1 MTSHAA
7 DRSARVAAPKT
18 VEERLQESEA
28 QYRSIFEATSDGLI
42 INDFETGLIVEVNPA
57 FCTMHGY
64 TRDELIGIHPTAF
77 IHPDSHHL
85 FSAYMQAVQEGRP
98 FQATAVD
105 VCKGGSLL
113 PIEVHGSLFIY
124 QGKPHVLGVVRDITE
139 RVRTEEVLEQR
150 VAERTTELVTV
161 LAVSQNVASVLEVR
175 PLLHRILD
183 QLKVV
188 ADYRGAAIFR
198 LEGDEAVVLARRAP
212 GPDPEA
218 GPGAFSLE
226 SLRPLIDALSPGQ
239 PIIIGDV
246 RGDSPLARAYQASVG
261 RHLETT
267 FRDERCLM
275 AAPMMVQDRMIGV
288 ITLSSDEPGCYTTH
302 HAELARGIASY
313 AAIALENA
321 RLYERAREFAALEER
336 ARLARELHDSVT
348 QSLYSV
354 TLYAEAASRLL
365 ASGRIEMA
373 QTHLRDVG
381 DTAREALQE
390 MRLLIFELRPPVLE
404 QEGLAAAL
412 RVRLGGVEERAG
424 IHARLDVDGDL
435 ELPQAVEETLYRVAV
450 EALNNA
456 LKHAHARV
464 ASVSL
469 HGSEDTVTLEV
480 ADDGVGF
487 DPDDRPG
494 AGGAGLPGM
503 EERVALI
510 GGRFEVQSSPGAGTT
525 IRVEVPR

>member
-1 MTSHAA
+1 
-7 DRSARVAAPKT
+7 
-18 VEERLQESEA
+18 
-28 QYRSIFEATSDGLI
+28 
-42 INDFETGLIVEVNPA
+42 
-57 FCTMHGY
+57 
-64 TRDELIGIHPTAF
+64 
-77 IHPDSHHL
+77 
-85 FSAYMQAVQEGRP
+85 
-98 FQATAVD
+98 
-105 VCKGGSLL
+105 
-113 PIEVHGSLFIY
+113 
-124 QGKPHVLGVVRDITE
+124 
-139 RVRTEEVLEQR
+139 
-150 VAERTTELVTV
+150 
-161 LAVSQNVASVLEVR
+161 
-175 PLLHRILD
+175 
-183 QLKVV
+183 
-188 ADYRGAAIFR
+188 
-198 LEGDEAVVLARRAP
+198 
-212 GPDPEA
+212 
-218 GPGAFSLE
+218 
-226 SLRPLIDALSPGQ
+226 
-239 PIIIGDV
+239 
-246 RGDSPLARAYQASVG
+246 
-261 RHLETT
+261 
-267 FRDERCLM
+267 
-275 AAPMMVQDRMIGV
+275 MMVQDRMIGV